1 MEAAPPWAIS
11 WDRECWPRQ
20 TGGVTTVHTTD
31 EFTAWIEELAIPH
44 RAKRSFWHLVV
55 SGPDA
60 LSATRRGLSHSNP
73 LVRDYCTRVLDH
85 LADQGAFDDLLAL
98 LDDPDGQ
105 VRRDALHAL
114 ACDRCKDNACRPDKS
129 VVLPKAIQLL
139 LGDRKKHVRAGAAEV
154 VARWVHTD
162 PDAEETLVTAR
173 DRDPDP
179 SVRKKAGWYA
189 PGGPIHRK
197 TRPKLGRM

>member
-1 MEAAPPWAIS
+1 VA
-11 WDRECWPRQ
+11 
-20 TGGVTTVHTTD
+20 TVHTTD
-31 EFTAWIEELAIPH
+31 EFTAWIEELAVPH
-44 RAKRSFWHLVV
+44 RAKRAFWHLVI

-60 LSATRRGLSHSNP
+60 LAATRQGLAHSSP
-73 LVRDYCTRVLDH
+73 QVRDHCARVLDH
-85 LADQGAFDDLLAL
+85 LADQYAFDDLLAV
-98 LDDPDGQ
+98 LDDPDPR

-114 ACDRCKDNACRPDKS
+114 ACDRCKDNACRPDHRL
-129 VVLPKAIQLL
+129 VLPKATELL
-139 LGDRKKHVRAGAAEV
+139 LGDPSKHVRAGAAEV

-162 PDAEETLVTAR
+162 PEAQAALITAR

-197 TRPKLGRM
+197 TRPTLGRM

>member
-1 MEAAPPWAIS
+1 
-11 WDRECWPRQ
+11 
-20 TGGVTTVHTTD
+20 VTAVQTTD

-44 RAKRSFWHLVV
+44 GAKRAFWHLVI
-55 SGPDA
+55 SGREA
-60 LSATRRGLSHSNP
+60 LPATRRGLAHKNP
-73 LVRDYCTRVLDH
+73 EVRDHCAKVLDH
-85 LADQGAFDDLLAL
+85 LADQRSFDDLLAL
-98 LDDPDGQ
+98 LDDPDPQ

-129 VVLPKAIQLL
+129 LVLPKATELL
-139 LGDRKKHVRAGAAEV
+139 LGDPDKHVRMGAAEV
-154 VARWVHTD
+154 VARWVHAD
-162 PDAEETLVTAR
+162 PDAEAALITAR

-197 TRPKLGRM
+197 TQAKLDRI